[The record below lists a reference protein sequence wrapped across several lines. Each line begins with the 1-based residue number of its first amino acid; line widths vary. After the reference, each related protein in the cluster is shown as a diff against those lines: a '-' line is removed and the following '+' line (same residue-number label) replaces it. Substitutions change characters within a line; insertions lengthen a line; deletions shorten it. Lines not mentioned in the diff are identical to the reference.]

1 MPQTKNT
8 HTSEKANDA
17 ARSVF
22 LRSFSFLSAFVL
34 RDLIMRIWDEM
45 VNTKGYVF
53 WKIVVSQLLLFM
65 IVFGVTTIVAINWID
80 YETNII

>member
-1 MPQTKNT
+1 MPHTENT
-8 HTSEKANDA
+8 HTSEKASDA